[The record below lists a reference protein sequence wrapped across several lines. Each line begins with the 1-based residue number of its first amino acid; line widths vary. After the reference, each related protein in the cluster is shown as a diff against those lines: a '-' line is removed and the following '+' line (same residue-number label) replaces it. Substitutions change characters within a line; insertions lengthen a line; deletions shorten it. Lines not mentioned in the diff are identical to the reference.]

1 MDSTLP
7 LYRQLNSRFYL
18 LALSFSL
25 LFFVGFSFYFQ
36 YEQDLAHLKYQQLPA
51 IEKHNQQQLLLIKN
65 DRLLNDLLHSK
76 YAANFGANY
85 RTLNENLNN
94 ISVLSRHNRQLLEQ
108 LIQRLQLQAE
118 NVSRL
123 TQSERR
129 NLQLKD
135 SVTIQLTLV
144 TDSLSSLIV
153 EQANQ
158 QQILYRLITQNNLT
172 SRATATRA
180 KTLSNIVNN
189 LNINRELYQGL
200 IDTLVM
206 FNQLDLQYDLVEF
219 DYIQQKIQSD
229 ISLWLTNMTE
239 VTDKTANEI
248 ALIEQTTMLNELLFS
263 EQNTFAKW
271 RGQLRRASDFQA
283 EITTQK
289 RDLIPLLDKALVV
302 QPLKSSIIEQQLL
315 TWLAKINISLQPKHY
330 IWLITCVFVLLSLIF
345 ISLLLSLRKQI
356 KHFGVQST
364 VVVDEFVTKGEVVA
378 EIPGLEISAIIN
390 SIKQLTQPLHSEA
403 DFKQQQQQHQNHTAH
418 MSRHTG
424 NVFWQL
430 PELSDKQQQQLR
442 VLLGVKHANKHWRK
456 CFSRIDVRAILSI
469 ARQAK
474 KHKGVE
480 KISLISNQEK
490 AIALTIEYLDG
501 NWCGSL
507 SNVEEYRALKDGN
520 TQLQQQL
527 QQQNQAD
534 KLAIIAHSEEASV
547 LISKA
552 MVARQMLSLTD
563 GDEQFA
569 YQQLR
574 QLISRN
580 EQLKTSAQLRR
591 DDFVLT
597 LSTVTLANEMHT
609 ALTNVSLVQV
619 HNDNLIYLNISDNL
633 ASLVTLES
641 ELFQAMV
648 RTICQK
654 MLTEQRGVELE
665 VDLQVIDVNS
675 AQQTVRMSFLVNKPS
690 HAEMLSQMVSELAV
704 DDEIGADFD
713 NTVDNYLRDLQLV
726 FNVSN
731 KVSQQLESAG
741 KFTFEF
747 SLTVAENLNQL
758 SKNKPVKLAKCTL
771 LVIATDKR
779 SRERICHQLSYSK
792 AVVEKMQDLSLFQRQ
807 ISIKHLTKNRLDV
820 IILSPEVYFSDYD
833 LITKHLASLPTK
845 LQPKIQVIQPF
856 HCGSLQR
863 TGLFSA
869 SNLPWFTGELIA
881 SVAQLLSGTTK
892 INLSVEPEIFSPY
905 RFMPSQVEVLLGVAE
920 QREND
925 ALIRILHW
933 LGLQVTVVSQVE
945 HLERLW
951 QSGRYLVVISEFVG
965 FNVDIRDSVSTVRG
979 IFAVLKNNDSKADFF
994 HKLNLPK
1001 SWYSGYLASAL
1012 DIQKLTQQLSPWLKS
1027 QTSMGEDKLASAP
1040 QKQQRKQGNK
1050 QQVVPKNTSNE
1061 IDATFEQ
1068 ALKLAEI
1075 DQSLDFAL
1083 NLEQINNPTYDAF
1096 DLSQFA
1102 QNQGSAELAAFMLN
1116 EYLADISTNTQAL
1129 SIAIETQDYPLALT
1143 LLASLTTLA
1152 KVIAATP
1159 LLAQC
1164 RQLSQLISKTGAS
1177 DVFSSKQKEE
1187 LQRQLNHLKLC
1198 LIQLTEF
1205 AETI

>member
-7 LYRQLNSRFYL
+7 LYRQLTSRFYL

-25 LFFVGFSFYFQ
+25 LFFVGFSFYLQ
-36 YEQDLAHLKYQQLPA
+36 YEQDLAQLKYQQLPA
-51 IEKHNQQQLLLIKN
+51 IVKHNQQQLLLIKN
-65 DRLLNDLLHSK
+65 DRLLNDILNSK
-76 YAANFGANY
+76 YAENFDVNY
-85 RTLNENLNN
+85 QTLNENLNN
-94 ISVLSRHNRQLLEQ
+94 ISALSRNNQRLLEQ
-108 LIQRLQLQAE
+108 LIQRLQRQAE

-123 TQSERR
+123 TQRDR
-129 NLQLKD
+129 QNLQLKD
-135 SVTIQLTLV
+135 SVTIQLILV

-158 QQILYRLITQNNLT
+158 QQDLYRQITQNNLT
-172 SRATATRA
+172 SRDTATRA

-219 DYIQQKIQSD
+219 DYIQQKIQRD

-239 VTDKTANEI
+239 VTGKTANEI
-248 ALIEQTTMLNELLFS
+248 ALIEQISILNELLFS

-271 RGQLRRASDFQA
+271 RGQLSRASDFQA
-283 EITTQK
+283 EITRQK
-289 RDLIPLLDKALVV
+289 RDLIPLLDKILVV

-330 IWLITCVFVLLSLIF
+330 IWLIVCVFVLLSLIF
-345 ISLLLSLRKQI
+345 ISLLLSLRKKI

-364 VVVDEFVTKGEVVA
+364 TVVDEFVTKGEVLAV
-378 EIPGLEISAIIN
+378 IPGLEVSAIIN

-403 DFKQQQQQHQNHTAH
+403 DFKQQQQQHQNHTVL

-442 VLLGVKHANKHWRK
+442 VLLGVKHARKHWRK
-456 CFSRIDVRAILSI
+456 YFSRIDVRAILSI

-507 SNVEEYRALKDGN
+507 SNGEEYRALKDSN

-527 QQQNQAD
+527 KQQNQAD
-534 KLAIIAHSEEASV
+534 KLAIIAHSEDASA

-552 MVARQMLSLTD
+552 MVARQILSLTD

-574 QLISRN
+574 QLINRN
-580 EQLKTSAQLRR
+580 EQQKASAQLRR
-591 DDFVLT
+591 DDFILT

-641 ELFQAMV
+641 ELFQAMI

-665 VDLQVIDVNS
+665 VNLQVIDVNS

-690 HAEMLSQMVSELAV
+690 HAEMLSQMVNELAM

-713 NTVDNYLRDLQLV
+713 NAVDHYLRDLQLV

-741 KFTFEF
+741 KFAFEF
-747 SLTVAENLNQL
+747 SLTLAENLNQL
-758 SKNKPVKLAKCTL
+758 SKNKPAKLAKCTL
-771 LVIATDKR
+771 LVIASDKR

-792 AVVEKMQDLSLFQRQ
+792 AVVETVQDLSLFQRQ
-807 ISIKHLTKNRLDV
+807 MSIKHLTKNRLDI

-833 LITKHLASLPTK
+833 LITQHLTSLPTK

-856 HCGSLQR
+856 YCGSLQR

-881 SVAQLLSGTTK
+881 SVAQLFSGTTK
-892 INLSVEPEIFSPY
+892 TNLLVEPEIFSPY
-905 RFMPSQVEVLLGVAE
+905 RFMPSQVEVLLGLTA

-945 HLERLW
+945 HIERLW

-965 FNVDIRDSVSTVRG
+965 FNVDIRDSVPTVRG
-979 IFAVLKNNDSKADFF
+979 IFAVLKNNDSQPDFF
-994 HKLNLPK
+994 HKLNLPT

-1027 QTSMGEDKLASAP
+1027 PTSMGEGKLASAP

-1050 QQVVPKNTSNE
+1050 QQVVPKNTSND

-1075 DQSLDFAL
+1075 DQSLDFSL
-1083 NLEQINNPTYDAF
+1083 NLEQTNNPTDDAF

-1129 SIAIETQDYPLALT
+1129 SHAIETQDYPLALT
-1143 LLASLTTLA
+1143 LLTSLTTLA

-1159 LLAQC
+1159 LLAQY
-1164 RQLSQLISKTGAS
+1164 RQLSQLISKTDAS
-1177 DVFSSKQKEE
+1177 DACSSQQKEE
-1187 LQRQLNHLKLC
+1187 LQRQLNHIKLC